1 MCLGAGSGCAVVG
14 GVGWGGGGGGL
25 GWGGGGERSWRR
37 TADDSVYHQII
48 LSGDVIVRLIR
59 HGGGEESPKSPA
71 ETHHTFDPCC
81 SQQQS
86 CARCPVI
93 SPGMST
99 DPDVIMGYPASRSSV
114 KLNELPIVYC
124 LIL

>member
-1 MCLGAGSGCAVVG
+1 MYELVYRQIEVVCDVMSIRNRFG
-14 GVGWGGGGGGL
+14 GDG
-25 GWGGGGERSWRR
+25 
-37 TADDSVYHQII
+37 
-48 LSGDVIVRLIR
+48 
-59 HGGGEESPKSPA
+59 ESPKSPA